1 MEMFKINRKRYTA
14 VTEFFKNNKT
24 ANLILK
30 IIYKFLPFLVFVLY
44 PIGIV
49 WVFFEQ
55 SEIFFQFVL
64 VPFGVFLM
72 VTVLRKLINEQRP
85 YERYG
90 IEPVFFKDIKGKSMP
105 SRHTASSFIIS
116 MAMLKINLYLGI
128 VYLAVSLII
137 TTSRVLAGVHYIRDV
152 LVGMAI
158 SVVIGYIFL
167 FLI

>member
-1 MEMFKINRKRYTA
+1 MLKINRQRYIA
-14 VTEFFKNNKT
+14 VMEFFKNNKT

-30 IIYKFLPFLVFVLY
+30 IIYKFLPFLVFVFY

-49 WVFFEQ
+49 WVFFKQ

-72 VTVLRKLINEQRP
+72 VTALRKLINEQRP

-90 IEPVFFKDIKGKSMP
+90 IEPVFFKDTKGESMP
-105 SRHTASSFIIS
+105 SRHTASAFIIS